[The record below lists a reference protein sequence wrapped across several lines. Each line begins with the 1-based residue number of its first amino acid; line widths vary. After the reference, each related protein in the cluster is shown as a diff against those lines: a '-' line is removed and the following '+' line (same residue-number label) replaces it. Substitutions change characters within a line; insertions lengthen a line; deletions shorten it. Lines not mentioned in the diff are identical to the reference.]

1 MLFSRDSS
9 RVKETILKSHREE
22 MIKKGKRWDLFRDK
36 RAQVIDKF
44 ITIKRRKIMVESII
58 KLIILKKAFY
68 ST

>member
-1 MLFSRDSS
+1 
-9 RVKETILKSHREE
+9 

-36 RAQVIDKF
+36 RAQVLDRF